1 MARFSIRRRWLAA
14 TVLVAALALVPAFVS
29 AQGTTTALN
38 ARLTGAG
45 EVPATTSAAVGTFTA
60 TLDEAA
66 NTLTWSL
73 SVPTITNT
81 TAAHLHVGAAGTN
94 GALVLPLFAAPTGS
108 PASSI
113 NVSGTSKSADLTG
126 PLQGQFAEFAKAIK
140 AGTIYANVHTSANPG
155 GEIRDQVAVGAAA
168 AQATTA
174 PGAPKT
180 GNAGLASS
188 GTSMVAVA
196 LLAVLTLGVVV
207 GGRVLAARRA

>member
-14 TVLVAALALVPAFVS
+14 SALVVMLALVPAFVS
-29 AQGTTTALN
+29 AQAATTPLTAVLGGTN
-38 ARLTGAG
+38 
-45 EVPATTSAAVGTFTA
+45 EVPATTSTASGNFTA

-66 NTLTWSL
+66 GTITWTL
-73 SVPTITNT
+73 SVPTITNG
-81 TAAHLHVGAAGTN
+81 TAAHLHVGGAGTN
-94 GALVLPLFAAPTGS
+94 GAIVLPLFAAPTGS
-108 PASSI
+108 PASTISA
-113 NVSGTSKSADLTG
+113 SGTSKSADLTG

-155 GEIRDQVAVGAAA
+155 GEIRAQVSVGAAA
-168 AQATTA
+168 QGTA
-174 PGAPKT
+174 APTAPKT